1 MFWGHQSPGRSVLS
15 KGWNHGGKDWKEIHQ
30 NSIGRFVWM
39 VAPILVCSFS
49 SDFANFLSSSPCKIE
64 MSEINCRWMTARWKE
79 SFLSPQTLSP
89 PAALRHAHQDT
100 RPQSESPT
108 REVSS
113 ASHLIQGFTKHIY
126 IFKDH
131 PWASSVVQR
140 LRLRLPANSIPAP
153 GRSHMLQG
161 S

>member
-64 MSEINCRWMTARWKE
+64 MSEINIKH
-79 SFLSPQTLSP
+79 FLKIQKPSAITQQLGD
-89 PAALRHAHQDT
+89 LRRVPSCLCSQFLH
-100 RPQSESPT
+100 
-108 REVSS
+108 V
-113 ASHLIQGFTKHIY
+113 
-126 IFKDH
+126 
-131 PWASSVVQR
+131 
-140 LRLRLPANSIPAP
+140 
-153 GRSHMLQG
+153 
-161 S
+161 

>member
-15 KGWNHGGKDWKEIHQ
+15 KGWNRGGKDWKEIHQ

-64 MSEINCRWMTARWKE
+64 MSEINCRWMTGRWKE
-79 SFLSPQTLSP
+79 SFLSSQTLSS

-100 RPQSESPT
+100 RPQSP
-108 REVSS
+108 
-113 ASHLIQGFTKHIY
+113 L
-126 IFKDH
+126 
-131 PWASSVVQR
+131 
-140 LRLRLPANSIPAP
+140 P
-153 GRSHMLQG
+153 GRSPLLHISSRGSQSTFTSSKIIPGLLQWSRG
-161 S
+161 